1 MSGKA
6 CRMQVG
12 VGNAPPGSSMG
23 NKRWL
28 GELGNH
34 RRGCGRPGWEL
45 SELGLRLV
53 GGSVSLL
60 PELLEGGVF
69 LAHFVSPG
77 LQSVCTG

>member
-1 MSGKA
+1 MPRLAAAWEIRDGW
-6 CRMQVG
+6 
-12 VGNAPPGSSMG
+12 GSWG
-23 NKRWL
+23 TTE
-28 GELGNH
+28 G
-34 RRGCGRPGWEL
+34 GCGRPGWEL

-69 LAHFVSPG
+69 LAHFVSRG